1 MHTQTA
7 EICQASIFYQV
18 LGKSFPGTELTP
30 VTVRRTQITLYLWQL
45 CRMHTESLFKLLQG
59 LLGFRKLSKKKKNGE
74 LYWSS
79 RELSLSYYYCN
90 LCILEAEMEN
100 QSTNTFPFRAT
111 IRLEA
116 TQCCLLSEARNRNT
130 VHIRTNFPPWLRLCV
145 AGKAPFRPTQPRMEV
160 PRVAAISNN
169 LWSKHQRTCWNLLQQ
184 IKLWKREEKNSV
196 WFCFVFLST
205 TSGCKLGAA

>member
-30 VTVRRTQITLYLWQL
+30 VTVRRTQIMLYLWQL

-90 LCILEAEMEN
+90 LCILEAEMEKSEHQHISI
-100 QSTNTFPFRAT
+100 QSNHQTR
-111 IRLEA
+111 
-116 TQCCLLSEARNRNT
+116 SNT
-130 VHIRTNFPPWLRLCV
+130 VLPS
-145 AGKAPFRPTQPRMEV
+145 Q
-160 PRVAAISNN
+160 
-169 LWSKHQRTCWNLLQQ
+169 WSKEQKHSAHQNQLSPLTQAVRG
-184 IKLWKREEKNSV
+184 RESS
-196 WFCFVFLST
+196 L
-205 TSGCKLGAA
+205 